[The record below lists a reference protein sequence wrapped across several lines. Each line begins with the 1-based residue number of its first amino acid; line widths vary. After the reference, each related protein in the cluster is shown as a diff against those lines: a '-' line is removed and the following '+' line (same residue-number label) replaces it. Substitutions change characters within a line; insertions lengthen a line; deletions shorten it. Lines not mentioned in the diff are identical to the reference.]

1 MANSTQSNVSY
12 SNEIFKQY
20 LIQLSSGIVWKNT
33 TRANANEPTDVVDL
47 YLSELFVVANRGL
60 LNFDI
65 VKSFPRAV
73 LQNAGIPE
81 VDIERYATDK
91 RLIPQYYRDTVVK
104 EYEKVFTTRDP
115 LYGRPAYYNS
125 LTKQYETIYDEP
137 NNYYRMLIGLPN
149 VGDTDYVYNTD
160 RRWDTKTPV
169 HLLPYVDRL
178 EMESAGIIAE
188 LIEKHPSKEYL
199 RYIGK
204 IRIDLFN
211 ARIADRFEILYKN
224 EVDSDV
230 LNNDF
235 SAAYNNSRQL
245 VMSVYYNISFQKI
258 NALYDNFLAMSILF
272 MTLQTMQYRYLQIDV
287 TRDFYDL
294 ESLKLIY
301 DSYGVP
307 FYNEIPLEYHRKIVK
322 NINRL
327 ISYKGSSQVFLD
339 LFEIFDI
346 GSIDIYSYF
355 LTKKHLFDASGNP
368 IFNIKKDVDGN
379 DMYDGTG
386 NPILDASSFEIKF
399 SKVKIYDDPALSIS
413 DSINDTEYELITE
426 NDPYWIEDP
435 ELAEKL
441 ASEDFNYLE
450 SKYIGVQMVFDLM
463 KITYENAYAFRMITD
478 NKELI
483 ENLEFRWSDISVS
496 CSVYDAFIYLATLYC
511 RNFGYEGVINTKLP
525 AVMNTLGYNFQN
537 SLGRVRSSLLA
548 NDYLAKN
555 EKLMLLLN
563 SVSITNL
570 DSLTLTYDAI
580 TEIRDMLIEGYTNAT
595 TVDEFNA
602 YRELYNSLMISKE
615 LESVYTNPRT
625 GELYETFTDV
635 LSDSSPEL
643 MQRYL
648 LLNDSAVSDEIEL
661 VTSQLQLVLTSLK
674 FLPLSSGIGSSS
686 MIDSLFRIL
695 NFFKSAKAELVGSNI
710 SYMMTM
716 RGTNFLKLLDKIVLC
731 ATEEDRVDNETFID
745 MVGAVYSMMS
755 DQRDMIRLLDEYE
768 NPATRAYITDYINK
782 LDDELLVI
790 TDIIETLFST
800 ESWYIDF
807 LHEIKSVTKI
817 ASSMAISDMSSPELI
832 FLDIIET
839 RYSGKFRDN
848 IMRLTD
854 RVMTDPN
861 IPVLYYCMEI
871 LNYID
876 TLKPVRQQLA
886 KIKDSGIAKDVLQV
900 VPVKPEEVA
909 ETDPILNL
917 TEYFASLQDTAYC
930 GEVAPAILDQ
940 FTAPSGGVQI
950 DDTSIDL
957 SDVLK
962 SIVNT
967 EEKLATD
974 NALQIRERLFAV
986 EYPNELSRDN
996 YYSTD
1001 ALMLD
1006 GQLSLTSDI
1015 RALTDALQII
1025 TESIQSTEDDN
1036 VLRERI
1042 SHKFESV
1049 STTDIISQVKDIFSV
1064 SNTVETSQTD
1074 GDNYPDVLFELDSD
1088 GNLIIVN

>member
-65 VKSFPRAV
+65 IKSFPRAV

-379 DMYDGTG
+379 DMYDETG

-595 TVDEFNA
+595 SVDEFNA

-648 LLNDSAVSDEIEL
+648 LLNDSAISNEIEL

-790 TDIIETLFST
+790 TDIIETLFSS

-886 KIKDSGIAKDVLQV
+886 KIKDSGIAKDVLRV

-940 FTAPSGGVQI
+940 FTTPSGEVQI
-950 DDTSIDL
+950 NDPSIDL

-967 EEKLATD
+967 EEELATD

-1025 TESIQSTEDDN
+1025 TESIQSTEDDT

-1049 STTDIISQVKDIFSV
+1049 STTDIISQVKDIFNV

-1088 GNLIIVN
+1088 GNRIIVN